1 MVQTISSKCSQCDQA
16 FLSQKIQIPQNAFAL
31 FHKECWNPGPPIIS
45 FLGNGQGVQSFLM
58 TNQLTVESVDPQGK
72 RIIEYIIAVNSQVG
86 EATVR
91 L

>member
-1 MVQTISSKCSQCDQA
+1 MVQTISFKCSHCDQK
-16 FLSQKIQIPQNAFAL
+16 FLSQKIQLPPNAFAL
-31 FHKECWNPGPPIIS
+31 FHKECWNPPQVIS
-45 FLGNGQGVQSFLM
+45 FLGNGHGVQSFLV

-91 L
+91 F